1 MFATVNETN
10 QKNVKITPKLTL
22 ETPVVNIQVDF
33 LSDTFQ

>member
-10 QKNVKITPKLTL
+10 QKNIKVTPKLTL
-22 ETPVVNIQVDF
+22 ETLVNIQVDF